1 MLPTALVADPVYRKH
16 QPGPFHPERPER
28 YDAALQGITAA
39 TPADRLLRI
48 APRRATD
55 DEIRLCHTPDYIETV
70 KRDVADGVGC
80 LSTGDTD
87 VCPQSYEVA
96 LMAAGGLL
104 QAADAIMT
112 GQARNAFAAVR
123 PPGHHACADRG
134 MGFCVFNNIAIAARY
149 LQRRYDL
156 ERIVIVDWDVH
167 HGNGTQAIFDDD
179 PTVFY
184 FSTHQYPCYPG
195 TGQARETGSGP
206 GRGFTLNWPV
216 APGSGRPEILAAFR
230 EQFLPAMRRFKPEAV
245 LISAGFD
252 ARQADPIGN
261 LCLTDDDFAELT
273 RLMLDLAHEYAGDRI
288 LSALEGGYALSGLAA
303 ATGAHVATLAGV
315 GQ

>member
-1 MLPTALVADPVYRKH
+1 MLRTALVADGVYRQH

-28 YDAALQGITAA
+28 CDAALQGITAA
-39 TPADRLLRI
+39 VPAERLLRI

-55 DEIRLCHTPDYIETV
+55 EEIRLCHTPEYVETV
-70 KRDVADGVGC
+70 KRDVVAGGGC

-87 VCPQSYEVA
+87 VCARSYEVA

-104 QAADAIMT
+104 QAADAVMA
-112 GQARNAFAAVR
+112 GQVRNAFALVR
-123 PPGHHACADRG
+123 PPGHHASSDRG
-134 MGFCVFNNIAIAARY
+134 MGFCIFNNIAIAARY

-156 ERIVIVDWDVH
+156 ERILIVDWDVH

-195 TGQARETGSGP
+195 TGQTREIGRDA
-206 GRGFTLNWPV
+206 GRGFTLNCPV
-216 APGSGRPEILAAFR
+216 APGSGRVEIFAAFQ
-230 EQFLPAMRRFKPEAV
+230 EQLLPAMRRFKPQAV

-252 ARQADPIGN
+252 ARQADPVGN
-261 LCLTDDDFAELT
+261 LCLTDRDFSDLT
-273 RLMLDLAHEYAGDRI
+273 VMMMGLAHAYARDRI
-288 LSALEGGYALSGLAA
+288 ISALEGGYALTGLAS
-303 ATGAHVATLAGV
+303 ATGAHVAALAGTN
-315 GQ
+315 